1 MNQTF
6 SFAVTAM
13 DTDALL
19 AQVSRGLEQR
29 SELLSRQKSPRLWSL
44 IDRLRSVPKVSPQ
57 VSERRRRRRN
67 LLALLCW
74 LLSVVALIPALLEP
88 RQMAAVLAV
97 GLVCFVLSSFILWC
111 SRRRVLGILS
121 LVLGLL
127 LFFCIFGGQGQLDPL
142 LAPAGAAVVLG
153 LAALALGGRRSRSS
167 FDKAAAK
174 LLEGRESAQGME
186 ETRVIFSEAGLSL
199 CQGDAEIFQ
208 APYAEFESVIE
219 TEDLLLPIVGDR
231 ILVLQKKDLLE
242 GRPDQLRLLLQ
253 QHSQYIPSLG
263 DVPRENSREKET
275 P

>member
-6 SFAVTAM
+6 SFTVTAM

-97 GLVCFVLSSFILWC
+97 GLVCFVLSSLILWC
-111 SRRRVLGILS
+111 GRRRVLGILS

-186 ETRVIFSEAGLSL
+186 EIRVTFSETGLSL

-242 GRPDQLRLLLQ
+242 GRPDQLRLWLQ
-253 QHSQYIPSLG
+253 QHSPYIPALG
-263 DVPRENSREKET
+263 DAPRRKE
-275 P
+275 PL